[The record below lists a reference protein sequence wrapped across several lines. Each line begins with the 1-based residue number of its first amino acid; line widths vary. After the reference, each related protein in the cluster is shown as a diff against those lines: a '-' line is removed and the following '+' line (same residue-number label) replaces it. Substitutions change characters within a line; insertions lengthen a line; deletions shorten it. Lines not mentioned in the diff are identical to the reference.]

1 MTDIAFEKADD
12 ILVVTISRPTK
23 KNALTFAMY
32 DQLTEALRDPDPA
45 IRAVVITGAGET
57 FCAGNDVFDF
67 VQSTRPDRGG
77 ASTQPQ
83 ATFLEALVNSSRP
96 LVAAVHGA
104 AIGIGATMLLH
115 CDLVYASPTSRLEMP
130 FVSLGLV
137 PEAASSLLLPE
148 RVGLAIASEML
159 LLGAPLEAQRA
170 FELGLINAIVPP
182 ADLLM
187 VAKTKAKSL
196 AAKPP
201 AALFATRELLRGADR
216 DRITA
221 RIRLEVERFAERL
234 ASTEA
239 QQAFMSFL
247 QRKPHK

>member
-1 MTDIAFEKADD
+1 MTDIAFEKADG
-12 ILVVTISRPTK
+12 ILVATINRPTK

-32 DQLTEALRDPDPA
+32 AQLTDALRDPDPA

-57 FCAGNDVFDF
+57 FCAGNDVLDF
-67 VQSTRPDRGG
+67 VQATRPDRGEH
-77 ASTQPQ
+77 STQPQ
-83 ATFLEALVNSSRP
+83 AAFLETLVNSSRP

-115 CDLVYASPTSRLEMP
+115 CDLVYASPTARLEMP

-159 LLGAPLEAQRA
+159 LLGAPLEAKRA
-170 FELGLINAIVPP
+170 FELGLINDIVPP
-182 ADLLM
+182 VDLVML
-187 VAKTKAKSL
+187 AKTKAKAL

-201 AALFATRELLRGADR
+201 EALRATRELLRGAER

-221 RIRLEVERFAERL
+221 RIRLEIERFGERL
-234 ASTEA
+234 SSTEA
-239 QQAFMSFL
+239 QQAFMNFL
-247 QRKPHK
+247 QRKPQK